1 MTTDRVMAIAGAGH
15 VGGRAAQVLR
25 EAGWRGGIALIG
37 AERHWPY
44 ERPPLS
50 KGLLTGQRSASQCQL
65 RAPEA
70 WREDSVEHIVATVTQ
85 IDPSA
90 HEVALSNGRRIAYHA
105 LLLATGG
112 HARRLALPGT
122 GADQVLTLRTLD
134 DALTLAPRL
143 TPGAHIVLIGGG
155 FIGLEVAASARSHD
169 CRVTVLEAA
178 PRLLG
183 RAVPESIAA
192 HVHALHER
200 HDVRIAVGKRPVA
213 LDRMRDGTLAVTL
226 DDGERLIANT
236 VVAGIGIDPADELAR
251 AAGLAVDRGVVV
263 NECLETSTAGIFAA
277 GDVAAFPSRLSGRLI
292 RQETWHN
299 AQTQARVAA
308 LNMLG
313 RGEIYRDLPWFWSDQ
328 YDYQLQV
335 AGEPMLGERAVSR
348 LLADGAEIHF
358 YLDTTNRLVAASGF
372 GHGSAFIKDMR
383 LARMLV
389 ERGVPAEPAVLADA
403 KTKLKDLLQ
412 LPAQANG

>member
-1 MTTDRVMAIAGAGH
+1 MTANRVMAIAGAGH

-37 AERHWPY
+37 AETHLPY

-50 KGLLTGQRSASQCQL
+50 KGLLTGARSASQCQL
-65 RAPEA
+65 RAPDA
-70 WREDSVEHIVATVTQ
+70 WREDGIEHIVATITQ
-85 IDPSA
+85 IDPDA
-90 HEVALSNGRRIAYHA
+90 HEVALSNGRRIAYQA

-122 GADQVLTLRTLD
+122 GADQMLTLRTLD
-134 DALTLAPRL
+134 DATALAQRL
-143 TPGAHIVLIGGG
+143 TPGAHVVLIGGG

-178 PRLLG
+178 SRLLG
-183 RAVPESIAA
+183 RAVPASIAA
-192 HVHALHER
+192 RVQALHE
-200 HDVRIAVGKRPVA
+200 HHGVRIAVGKRPVA
-213 LDRMRDGTLAVTL
+213 LDRMEGDTLTVTL

-236 VVAGIGIDPADELAR
+236 VVAGIGIEPADELAR

-263 NECLETSTAGIFAA
+263 NERLETSVPDVFAA
-277 GDVAAFPSRLSGRLI
+277 GDVAVFPSRLSGRPI

-313 RGEIYRDLPWFWSDQ
+313 HGETYCDLPWFWSDQ

-335 AGEPMLGERAVSR
+335 AGEPALGERVVTRS
-348 LLADGAEIHF
+348 LADGAEIHF
-358 YLDTTNRLVAASGF
+358 HLDPTNRLVAASGF

-389 ERGVPAEPAVLADA
+389 ERGVPAAADALADVN
-403 KTKLKDLLQ
+403 TKLKDLLQ
-412 LPAQANG
+412 QPARPTT